1 MAKTID
7 IVKEKILGQVL
18 SQDELEN
25 IMVEFRYHLIENGDF
40 DDDEDVEV
48 IRFTNYS
55 SHIWVNVERDED
67 RSVLVTNVRR
77 ISRTE
82 YESTRSEPFRSYE
95 DFEIIMNHFMDKKFY
110 HHWITAWL
118 MTSLGR
124 RIGDTVHLKWS
135 DIYRKNGQY
144 RARLTQLKE
153 EKTGKK
159 LAPILNALAKQ
170 KIEEYIELT
179 GIRPMQHY
187 DERIVTTSSAAFRKQ
202 FDIAVSTTK
211 IEGKLSP
218 HSFRKWYANT
228 IYRLHPQDADNLMIV
243 QTLLGHSSPEI
254 TKIYIGEI
262 DKKQDKYNEDYS
274 AYMIARGNGIDTDI
288 SNSPVVVNRAEDIR
302 NILSKCWDM
311 AQGGNVEKFDGI
323 NKLLKMIEQ
332 CMV

>member
-1 MAKTID
+1 MARTID
-7 IVKEKILGQVL
+7 KIKEKILEQVL

-25 IMVEFRYHLIENGDF
+25 IMVESHYYLIEDGDF
-40 DDDEDVEV
+40 DDSEDTEV

-55 SHIWVNVERDED
+55 SHIWVDIERDED

-95 DFEIIMNHFMDKKFY
+95 DFEKIMNHFMDKKFY

-144 RARLTQLKE
+144 RVRLTQLKE

-179 GIRPMQHY
+179 GIKPMQHY
-187 DERIVTTSSAAFRKQ
+187 DERIVITSSAAFRKQ
-202 FDIAVSTTK
+202 FDIAVSATK

-228 IYRLHPQDADNLMIV
+228 IYKLHPQDADNLMIL

-254 TKIYIGEI
+254 TKIYINEI

-274 AYMIARGNGIDTDI
+274 AYMIARGNGINMDI
-288 SNSPVVVNRAEDIR
+288 SNSPIVALKSDDFREL
-302 NILSKCWDM
+302 LSKCFDM
-311 AQGGNVEKFDGI
+311 ATNGEDKFEVI
-323 NKLLKMIEQ
+323 NELIGMSEQ
-332 CMV
+332 MMV

>member
-7 IVKEKILGQVL
+7 RIKEKILGQVL

-25 IMVEFRYHLIENGDF
+25 IMVEFRYHLIEDGDF
-40 DDDEDVEV
+40 DDGEDTEV

-55 SHIWVNVERDED
+55 SYIWVDVERDED
-67 RSVLVTNVRR
+67 RSILVANVRR
-77 ISRTE
+77 INRTE
-82 YESTRSEPFRSYE
+82 YEPTRSEPFRSYE
-95 DFEIIMNHFMDKKFY
+95 DFEKIMNHFMDKKFY

-144 RARLTQLKE
+144 RTRLTQLKE

-179 GIRPMQHY
+179 GVKPMQHY
-187 DERIVTTSSAAFRKQ
+187 DEKIVTTSSAAFRKQ
-202 FDIAVSTTK
+202 FDIAVSVTK

-228 IYRLHPQDADNLMIV
+228 IYKLHPQDADNLMIV

-274 AYMIARGNGIDTDI
+274 AYMIAKSNGINVDI
-288 SNSPVVVNRAEDIR
+288 SNSPVVALKSDDFREL
-302 NILSKCWDM
+302 LSKCWDM
-311 AQGGNVEKFDGI
+311 AKSGAEKFEGI
-323 NKLLKMIEQ
+323 NELLRLSEKSML
-332 CMV
+332 

>member
-7 IVKEKILGQVL
+7 KIKEKILEQVL

-25 IMVEFRYHLIENGDF
+25 IMHEYSYHLIENDNF
-40 DDDEDVEV
+40 DNDEDLEV

-55 SHIWVNVERDED
+55 SHIWVEVERDED
-67 RSVLVTNVRR
+67 RSVLITDVKR

-82 YESTRSEPFRSYE
+82 YESTRSESFRSYE
-95 DFEIIMNHFMDKKFY
+95 DLQKIMDFFIEKNFY

-144 RARLTQLKE
+144 RERLTQLKE

-159 LAPILNALAKQ
+159 LAPIINVLAKQ

-179 GIRPMQHY
+179 GIKPMQHY
-187 DERIVTTSSAAFRKQ
+187 DERIVNTSEAAFRKQ
-202 FDIAVSTTK
+202 FNIAVNTTK

-254 TKIYIGEI
+254 TKIYISEI

-274 AYMIARGNGIDTDI
+274 NYMISKHNGIDVDI
-288 SNSPVVVNRAEDIR
+288 SNSPVVSLKADDFREL
-302 NILSKCWDM
+302 LSKCFDF
-311 AQGGNVEKFDGI
+311 ATNGKDKFESI
-323 NKLLKMIEQ
+323 NKIIGMAEQMMI
-332 CMV
+332 

>member
-7 IVKEKILGQVL
+7 VIKEKILGQVL

-25 IMVEFRYHLIENGDF
+25 IMVESHYHLIEDGDF
-40 DDDEDVEV
+40 DDSEDTEV

-55 SHIWVNVERDED
+55 SHIWVDIERDED

-95 DFEIIMNHFMDKKFY
+95 DFEKIMNHFMDKKFY

-179 GIRPMQHY
+179 GIKPMQHY
-187 DERIVTTSSAAFRKQ
+187 DERIVITSSAAFRKQ
-202 FDIAVSTTK
+202 FDIAVSATK

-228 IYRLHPQDADNLMIV
+228 IYKLHPQDADNLMIL

-254 TKIYIGEI
+254 TKIYINEI

-274 AYMIARGNGIDTDI
+274 AYMIARGNGINMDI
-288 SNSPVVVNRAEDIR
+288 SNSPTISVQSDDFR
-302 NILSKCWDM
+302 NLLSKLYDM
-311 AQGGNVEKFDGI
+311 GHNGEDKFESI
-323 NKLLKMIEQ
+323 NKIICMAEQ
-332 CMV
+332 CMI

>member
-7 IVKEKILGQVL
+7 VIKEKILEQVL

-25 IMVEFRYHLIENGDF
+25 IMADFHYHLVEDGDF
-40 DDDEDVEV
+40 NDRENAEI

-55 SHIWVNVERDED
+55 SHIWVDVERDED
-67 RSVLVTNVRR
+67 RNVLVTNVRR
-77 ISRTE
+77 INRTE

-95 DFEIIMNHFMDKKFY
+95 DFEKIMNYFMNKKFY
-110 HHWITAWL
+110 HHWITGWL
-118 MTSLGR
+118 MTALGR

-144 RARLTQLKE
+144 RERLTQLKE

-179 GIRPMQHY
+179 GAKPMQHY
-187 DERIVTTSSAAFRKQ
+187 DERIVKTSEAAFRKQ
-202 FDIAVSTTK
+202 FDIAVNTTK
-211 IEGKLSP
+211 IAGKLSP

-228 IYRLHPQDADNLMIV
+228 IYRLHPQDADNLMIL
-243 QTLLGHSSPEI
+243 QTLLGHSSSEI

-274 AYMIARGNGIDTDI
+274 QYMINKTKGIDTDI
-288 SNSPVVVNRAEDIR
+288 SNSPIISIRAEDFR
-302 NILSKCWDM
+302 ELLSKCWDM
-311 AQGGNVEKFDGI
+311 AHNGADKFDSINELLGI
-323 NKLLKMIEQ
+323 TEQ

>member
-1 MAKTID
+1 MARTTD
-7 IVKEKILGQVL
+7 IIKEKILEQVL

-25 IMVEFRYHLIENGDF
+25 IMSEYRYHPVEK
-40 DDDEDVEV
+40 DDDTDT
-48 IRFTNYS
+48 IKFTNYS
-55 SHIWVNVERDED
+55 SQIWIDGEKDNDGNILISNV
-67 RSVLVTNVRR
+67 RSVNRLEN
-77 ISRTE
+77 E
-82 YESTRSEPFRSYE
+82 PTRVEPFRTYE
-95 DFEIIMNHFMDKKFY
+95 DLEKVMNYFKDNGY
-110 HHWITAWL
+110 YNHWITGWL

-124 RIGDTVHLKWS
+124 RVGDTIALKWS
-135 DIYRKNGQY
+135 DVFRKDGKYRE
-144 RARLTQLKE
+144 RLTQLKE

-159 LAPILNALAKQ
+159 LAPRLNALARL
-170 KIEEYIELT
+170 KIDEYIEMV
-179 GIRPMQHY
+179 GIKPMKCYNDQ
-187 DERIVTTSSAAFRKQ
+187 IVDTSSAAFRKM
-202 FDIAVSTTK
+202 TK
-211 IEGKLSP
+211 KAIEVTGIEGCLST
-218 HSFRKWYANT
+218 HSYRKFYANT

-332 CMV
+332 YMV